1 MREIRKSN
9 NFSAK
14 DNFNIIGAETLDS
27 IKGTIINVVGCAYG
41 TDISTETG
49 EVVETGYLK
58 DSNGKIYSTIS
69 PTALQSISVL
79 AEMEIGSGVEI
90 AVESRKSKAG
100 REFIV
105 LLMA

>member
-1 MREIRKSN
+1 MREIKKAN
-9 NFSAK
+9 NFTAK
-14 DNFNIIGAETLDS
+14 DNFNIVGAETLES
-27 IKGTIINVVGCAYG
+27 VKGNIINVTGCAFG
-41 TDISTETG
+41 TDVSTETG

-69 PTALQSISVL
+69 PTALQSITVL
-79 AEMEIGSGVEI
+79 VDMELGDGIEI
-90 AVESRKSKAG
+90 AVESRKSKGG